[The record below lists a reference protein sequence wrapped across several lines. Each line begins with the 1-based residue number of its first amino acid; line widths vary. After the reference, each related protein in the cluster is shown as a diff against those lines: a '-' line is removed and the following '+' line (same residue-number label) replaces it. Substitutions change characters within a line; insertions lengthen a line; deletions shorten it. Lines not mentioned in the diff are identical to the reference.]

1 MCVNYIG
8 KYAASC
14 GVKQVIC
21 GAMGWYQWR
30 GGLAASECRSR
41 AHMTANALA
50 PLSALTEVALRSGV
64 VIPGFRLIHARA
76 VDQLPEHTIEM
87 GDAGRCP
94 TIGAALPFLNASV
107 DLCLSLAKRSHG
119 L

>member
-30 GGLAASECRSR
+30 GGLAASECRFR
-41 AHMTANALA
+41 AHMTANAGRW
-50 PLSALTEVALRSGV
+50 PQSARRYPFLTLLVAYAYLLPRGRTGCKAGGVSRFPVLVHAVDMWFHVRSGCV
-64 VIPGFRLIHARA
+64 
-76 VDQLPEHTIEM
+76 E
-87 GDAGRCP
+87 
-94 TIGAALPFLNASV
+94 
-107 DLCLSLAKRSHG
+107 
-119 L
+119 